1 MKTRLVF
8 SDLDGTLTHGVELGP
23 VFFDSISHLKNLNIP
38 LIIVTGRSKSWAH
51 FLLTHVPYLKHIIS
65 EGGGNLSWRDEEGAL
80 HDRLLVDA
88 NEPMRLIE
96 VTNKLYEEF
105 DELELSADSFGRETD
120 RAIELGWLKSN
131 LDREKKIKDFF
142 DKENVS
148 WSESS
153 VHLNYWCGDIS
164 KYTAVSYFLKAH
176 TDCSEDECLYFGD
189 ALNDESMFKHFPHSV
204 GVSNI
209 KEVLDKL
216 THKPSTIL
224 EGADKEGPHG
234 VLYFLKNHLK

>member
-1 MKTRLVF
+1 VKTRLVF

-23 VFFDSISHLKNLNIP
+23 VFFDSISLLEKQNIP
-38 LIIVTGRSKSWAH
+38 LVIVTGRSKSWAH

-65 EGGGNLSWRDEEGAL
+65 EGGGNLSFRDEEGAL
-80 HDRLLVDA
+80 HDKLLVDA

-96 VTNKLYEEF
+96 ATNKLYDAFE
-105 DELELSADSFGRETD
+105 DLELSADSFGRETD
-120 RAIELGWLKSN
+120 RAIELGWLKS
-131 LDREKKIKDFF
+131 DPSREKQIKEFF

-189 ALNDESMFKHFPHSV
+189 ALNDESMFKHFPLSV

-209 KEVLDKL
+209 KDVLDKL
-216 THKPSTIL
+216 KHKPSVIL
-224 EGADKEGPHG
+224 EGSENEGPYG
-234 VLYFLKNHLK
+234 VFNYLSTHLK

>member
-23 VFFDSISHLKNLNIP
+23 VFFDLVSYLESKNIP

-65 EGGGNLSWRDEEGAL
+65 EGGGNLSWRAEDGTL
-80 HDRLLVDA
+80 YDRLLVDEIEA
-88 NEPMRLIE
+88 RRLMAM
-96 VTNKLYEEF
+96 TDKLYDEVE
-105 DELELSADSFGRETD
+105 ELELSADSFGRETD
-120 RAIELGWLKSN
+120 RAIELGWLRADKE
-131 LDREKKIKDFF
+131 REQTIKEFF
-142 DKENVS
+142 KKENVN

-153 VHLNYWCGDIS
+153 VHLNFWCGDIS
-164 KYTAVSYFLKAH
+164 KYTAVSYFLKNH

-189 ALNDESMFKHFPHSV
+189 ALNDETMFKHFPHSV

-209 KEVLDKL
+209 NEVIDKL
-216 THKPSTIL
+216 KFKPSVIL
-224 EGADKEGPHG
+224 EGKENEGPFG
-234 VLYFLKNHLK
+234 VYNFLKDHLK